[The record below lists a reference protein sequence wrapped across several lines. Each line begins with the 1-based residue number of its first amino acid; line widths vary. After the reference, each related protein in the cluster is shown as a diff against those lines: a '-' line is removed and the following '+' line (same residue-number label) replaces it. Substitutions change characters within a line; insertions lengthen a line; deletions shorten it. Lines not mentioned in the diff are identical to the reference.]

1 MTGNRR
7 QNAGFPVLDDG
18 GNMEISGRTK
28 MICLLGSPVAHSMSP
43 AMHNEAF
50 AELGLD
56 YRYLAFDVKEGELA
70 GVMDSFRRMGVRGFN
85 LTMPLKTE
93 AVALCDRLS
102 PAAEIAGSV
111 NTVVLEDDGTAT
123 GHTTDGIGFT
133 ESARQ
138 EGVDFRGQKVT
149 LLGTGGAGIAI
160 LVQLALDGAREVAV
174 FERASSRF
182 HDRTA
187 RVVAE
192 LNERTHCHVTV
203 YDYEDAVM
211 QQQIAESCLLINATN
226 VGMAPNTDACIIP
239 DSSWLTQRARV
250 ACGEAQTTDAPAA
263 QRETPTADTTAAQEK
278 VQTVAPLVVADVI
291 YNPRKTKLLEMAEAC
306 GLKSF
311 NGINMLLYQGAAAFE
326 LWTGEKMPTEKI
338 KAKFFSE

>member
-1 MTGNRR
+1 
-7 QNAGFPVLDDG
+7 
-18 GNMEISGRTK
+18 MEISGRTK

-43 AMHNEAF
+43 AMHNETF

-160 LVQLALDGAREVAV
+160 LVQLALDGAGEVAV
-174 FERASSRF
+174 FERAASRF

-192 LNERTHCHVTV
+192 LNGRTHCHVTV

-239 DSSWLTQRARV
+239 DPSWLTKRA
-250 ACGEAQTTDAPAA
+250 A
-263 QRETPTADTTAAQEK
+263 
-278 VQTVAPLVVADVI
+278 APLVVADVI

-326 LWTGEKMPTEKI
+326 LWTGKKMPTEKI

>member
-1 MTGNRR
+1 
-7 QNAGFPVLDDG
+7 
-18 GNMEISGRTK
+18 MEISGRTK

-70 GVMDSFRRMGVRGFN
+70 GVMDSFRKMGVRGFN

-111 NTVVLEDDGTAT
+111 NTVVLEEDGTAT

-160 LVQLALDGAREVAV
+160 LVQLALDGAREVTV
-174 FERASSRF
+174 FERAASRF
-182 HDRTA
+182 HARTA
-187 RVVAE
+187 RVVSE
-192 LNERTHCHVTV
+192 LNARTSCHVTV
-203 YDYEDAVM
+203 YDYDDAVM
-211 QQQIAESCLLINATN
+211 QQQISESCLLINATN
-226 VGMAPNTDACIIP
+226 VGMAPHTDACIIP
-239 DSSWLTQRARV
+239 DPAWLTKRAD
-250 ACGEAQTTDAPAA
+250 GTS
-263 QRETPTADTTAAQEK
+263 
-278 VQTVAPLVVADVI
+278 APLIVADVI
-291 YNPRKTKLLEMAEAC
+291 YNPRKTKLLEMAESC

>member
-1 MTGNRR
+1 
-7 QNAGFPVLDDG
+7 
-18 GNMEISGRTK
+18 

-111 NTVVLEDDGTAT
+111 NTVVFEEDGTTT

-174 FERASSRF
+174 FERAGSRF
-182 HDRTA
+182 Q
-187 RVVAE
+187 
-192 LNERTHCHVTV
+192 VTV

-226 VGMAPNTDACIIP
+226 VGMAPHTDACIIP
-239 DSSWLTQRARV
+239 DPAWLTKRAEP
-250 ACGEAQTTDAPAA
+250 ACGDAQISDAPAA
-263 QRETPTADTTAAQEK
+263 QEEALTAAQVEDPAA
-278 VQTVAPLVVADVI
+278 TETCASAPLVVADVI

-306 GLKSF
+306 GLQSF

>member
-1 MTGNRR
+1 MTGNRGR
-7 QNAGFPVLDDG
+7 DAGFPVLDDG
-18 GNMEISGRTK
+18 GNMEISGCTK

-111 NTVVLEDDGTAT
+111 NTVVLENDGTAT

-174 FERASSRF
+174 FERAGSRF
-182 HDRTA
+182 RDRTA

-239 DSSWLTQRARV
+239 DPSWLTKRA
-250 ACGEAQTTDAPAA
+250 A
-263 QRETPTADTTAAQEK
+263 
-278 VQTVAPLVVADVI
+278 APLVVADVI

-326 LWTGEKMPTEKI
+326 LWTGKKMPTEKI
-338 KAKFFSE
+338 KAKFFQKK

>member
-1 MTGNRR
+1 
-7 QNAGFPVLDDG
+7 
-18 GNMEISGRTK
+18 

-70 GVMDSFRRMGVRGFN
+70 GVMDSFRKMGVRGFN

-111 NTVVLEDDGTAT
+111 NTVVLEEDGTTT

-160 LVQLALDGAREVAV
+160 LVQLALDGARELSV
-174 FERASSRF
+174 FERAGSRF
-182 HDRTA
+182 HARTA
-187 RVVAE
+187 RVVSE
-192 LNERTHCHVTV
+192 LNARTSCHVTV
-203 YDYEDAVM
+203 YDYDDAVM

-239 DSSWLTQRARV
+239 DPSWLTKRA
-250 ACGEAQTTDAPAA
+250 D
-263 QRETPTADTTAAQEK
+263 DIS
-278 VQTVAPLVVADVI
+278 APLIVADVI

-306 GLKSF
+306 GLKFF

>member
-1 MTGNRR
+1 
-7 QNAGFPVLDDG
+7 
-18 GNMEISGRTK
+18 MEISGRTK

-50 AELGLD
+50 TELGLD
-56 YRYLAFDVKEGELA
+56 YCYLAFDVKEGELA
-70 GVMDSFRRMGVRGFN
+70 GVMDSFRKMGVRGFN

-102 PAAEIAGSV
+102 PAAEISGSV
-111 NTVVLEDDGTAT
+111 NTVVLEADGTAT

-138 EGVDFRGQKVT
+138 EGVDFREQKVT

-160 LVQLALDGAREVAV
+160 LVQLALDGARAVSV
-174 FERASSRF
+174 FERAGSRF
-182 HDRTA
+182 HERTA
-187 RVVAE
+187 RVVSE
-192 LNERTHCHVTV
+192 LNARTSCHVTV
-203 YDYEDAVM
+203 YDYDDAVM

-226 VGMAPNTDACIIP
+226 VGMAPHTDACIIP
-239 DSSWLTQRARV
+239 DPSWLTKRA
-250 ACGEAQTTDAPAA
+250 A
-263 QRETPTADTTAAQEK
+263 
-278 VQTVAPLVVADVI
+278 APLVVADVI

-326 LWTGEKMPTEKI
+326 LWTGTKMPTEKI

>member
-1 MTGNRR
+1 M
-7 QNAGFPVLDDG
+7 
-18 GNMEISGRTK
+18 
-28 MICLLGSPVAHSMSP
+28 
-43 AMHNEAF
+43 
-50 AELGLD
+50 
-56 YRYLAFDVKEGELA
+56 
-70 GVMDSFRRMGVRGFN
+70 
-85 LTMPLKTE
+85 
-93 AVALCDRLS
+93 
-102 PAAEIAGSV
+102 
-111 NTVVLEDDGTAT
+111 
-123 GHTTDGIGFT
+123 
-133 ESARQ
+133 
-138 EGVDFRGQKVT
+138 T

-174 FERASSRF
+174 FERATSRF

-226 VGMAPNTDACIIP
+226 VGMAPHTDACIIQDP
-239 DSSWLTQRARV
+239 SWLTQRA
-250 ACGEAQTTDAPAA
+250 A
-263 QRETPTADTTAAQEK
+263 
-278 VQTVAPLVVADVI
+278 APLVVADVI

-326 LWTGEKMPTEKI
+326 LWTGERMPTEKI

>member
-7 QNAGFPVLDDG
+7 QDAGFPVLDDG

-174 FERASSRF
+174 FERANSRF
-182 HDRTA
+182 HDRTT
-187 RVVAE
+187 RVVSQ
-192 LNERTHCHVTV
+192 LNERSNCHVTV
-203 YDYEDAVM
+203 YDYDDAVM

-239 DSSWLTQRARV
+239 DPSWLTKRA
-250 ACGEAQTTDAPAA
+250 A
-263 QRETPTADTTAAQEK
+263 
-278 VQTVAPLVVADVI
+278 APLVVADVI

>member
-1 MTGNRR
+1 
-7 QNAGFPVLDDG
+7 
-18 GNMEISGRTK
+18 MEISGRTK

-111 NTVVLEDDGTAT
+111 NTVVFEEDGTTT

-160 LVQLALDGAREVAV
+160 LVQLALDGARKVAV
-174 FERASSRF
+174 FERAGSRF
-182 HDRTA
+182 HERTA
-187 RVVAE
+187 RVVAQ
-192 LNERTHCHVTV
+192 LNERTRCQVTV

-226 VGMAPNTDACIIP
+226 VGMAPHTDACIIP
-239 DSSWLTQRARV
+239 DPAWLTKRAEP
-250 ACGEAQTTDAPAA
+250 ACGDAQISDAPAA
-263 QRETPTADTTAAQEK
+263 QEEALTAAQVEDPAA
-278 VQTVAPLVVADVI
+278 TETCASAPLVVADVI

-306 GLKSF
+306 GLQSF

>member
-7 QNAGFPVLDDG
+7 RDAGFPVLDDG

-174 FERASSRF
+174 FERATSRF

-226 VGMAPNTDACIIP
+226 VGMAPHTDACIIQDP
-239 DSSWLTQRARV
+239 SWLTQRA
-250 ACGEAQTTDAPAA
+250 A
-263 QRETPTADTTAAQEK
+263 
-278 VQTVAPLVVADVI
+278 APLVVADVI

-326 LWTGEKMPTEKI
+326 LWTGERMPTEKI

>member
-1 MTGNRR
+1 
-7 QNAGFPVLDDG
+7 
-18 GNMEISGRTK
+18 MEISGRTK

-174 FERASSRF
+174 FERANSRF
-182 HDRTA
+182 HDRTT
-187 RVVAE
+187 RVVSQ
-192 LNERTHCHVTV
+192 LNERSNCHVTV
-203 YDYEDAVM
+203 YDYDDAVM
-211 QQQIAESCLLINATN
+211 QQQIAESCLLRERTRQPIRLPHRRRRIHWLRWSSPTSS
-226 VGMAPNTDACIIP
+226 IIRGRRN
-239 DSSWLTQRARV
+239 SSRWLR
-250 ACGEAQTTDAPAA
+250 PAA
-263 QRETPTADTTAAQEK
+263 SSPLTASTCCCIRAQPPSSSGP
-278 VQTVAPLVVADVI
+278 ARRCRRRRSRRSSSRN
-291 YNPRKTKLLEMAEAC
+291 NPPPI
-306 GLKSF
+306 G
-311 NGINMLLYQGAAAFE
+311 
-326 LWTGEKMPTEKI
+326 
-338 KAKFFSE
+338 FS

>member
-1 MTGNRR
+1 MAGNRR
-7 QNAGFPVLDDG
+7 RDAGFPVLDDG

-174 FERASSRF
+174 FERATSRF

-226 VGMAPNTDACIIP
+226 VGMAPHTDACIIQDP
-239 DSSWLTQRARV
+239 SWLTQRA
-250 ACGEAQTTDAPAA
+250 A
-263 QRETPTADTTAAQEK
+263 
-278 VQTVAPLVVADVI
+278 APLVVADVI

>member
-1 MTGNRR
+1 
-7 QNAGFPVLDDG
+7 
-18 GNMEISGRTK
+18 MEISGRTK

-70 GVMDSFRRMGVRGFN
+70 GVMDSFRKMGVRGFN

-111 NTVVLEDDGTAT
+111 NTVVFEDDGTTT

-160 LVQLALDGAREVAV
+160 LVQLALDGARELSV
-174 FERASSRF
+174 FERAGSRF
-182 HDRTA
+182 HARTA
-187 RVVAE
+187 RVVSE
-192 LNERTHCHVTV
+192 LNARTSCHVTV
-203 YDYEDAVM
+203 YDYDDTVM

-239 DSSWLTQRARV
+239 DASWLTKRAEV
-250 ACGEAQTTDAPAA
+250 ACSDAQGEAQT
-263 QRETPTADTTAAQEK
+263 ADTAVAQGK
-278 VQTVAPLVVADVI
+278 VQTAAPLIVADVI
-291 YNPRKTKLLEMAEAC
+291 YNPRKTKLLAMAESC

>member
-1 MTGNRR
+1 
-7 QNAGFPVLDDG
+7 
-18 GNMEISGRTK
+18 MEISGRTK
-28 MICLLGSPVAHSMSP
+28 MICLLGNPVAHSMSP

-70 GVMDSFRRMGVRGFN
+70 GVMDSFRKMGVRGFN

-111 NTVVLEDDGTAT
+111 NTVVLEADGTAT

-138 EGVDFRGQKVT
+138 EGVDFCGQKVT
-149 LLGTGGAGIAI
+149 LLGTGGAGIAV

-174 FERASSRF
+174 FERAGSRF

-203 YDYEDAVM
+203 YDYDDAVM

-226 VGMAPNTDACIIP
+226 VGMAPTTDACIIK
-239 DSSWLTQRARV
+239 DASWLTQRAD
-250 ACGEAQTTDAPAA
+250 GIS
-263 QRETPTADTTAAQEK
+263 
-278 VQTVAPLVVADVI
+278 APLIVSDVI
-291 YNPRKTKLLEMAEAC
+291 YNPRKTKLLEMADAC
-306 GLKSF
+306 HLKSF
-311 NGINMLLYQGAAAFE
+311 NGINMLLYQGAASFE
-326 LWTGEKMPTEKI
+326 LWTGEKMPTENI
-338 KAKFFSE
+338 KAKFFSD

>member
-1 MTGNRR
+1 MAGNRR
-7 QNAGFPVLDDG
+7 RDAGFPVLDDG

-70 GVMDSFRRMGVRGFN
+70 GVMDSFRSMGVRGFN

-174 FERASSRF
+174 FERATSRF

-226 VGMAPNTDACIIP
+226 VGMAPHTDACIIQDP
-239 DSSWLTQRARV
+239 SWLTQRA
-250 ACGEAQTTDAPAA
+250 A
-263 QRETPTADTTAAQEK
+263 
-278 VQTVAPLVVADVI
+278 APLVVADVI

-326 LWTGEKMPTEKI
+326 LWTGERMPTEKI

>member
-1 MTGNRR
+1 
-7 QNAGFPVLDDG
+7 
-18 GNMEISGRTK
+18 

-174 FERASSRF
+174 FERANSRF
-182 HDRTA
+182 HDRTT
-187 RVVAE
+187 RVVSQ
-192 LNERTHCHVTV
+192 LNERSNCHVTV
-203 YDYEDAVM
+203 YDYDDAVM

-239 DSSWLTQRARV
+239 DPSWLTKRA
-250 ACGEAQTTDAPAA
+250 A
-263 QRETPTADTTAAQEK
+263 
-278 VQTVAPLVVADVI
+278 APLVVADVI

-326 LWTGEKMPTEKI
+326 LWTDEKMPTEKI

>member
-1 MTGNRR
+1 
-7 QNAGFPVLDDG
+7 
-18 GNMEISGRTK
+18 

-70 GVMDSFRRMGVRGFN
+70 GVMDSFRKMGVRGFN

-93 AVALCDRLS
+93 AVPLCDRLS

-111 NTVVLEDDGTAT
+111 NTVVFEKDGTTT

-160 LVQLALDGAREVAV
+160 LVQLALDGAREVSV
-174 FERASSRF
+174 FERAGSRF
-182 HDRTA
+182 HARTA
-187 RVVAE
+187 RVVSE
-192 LNERTHCHVTV
+192 LNARTSCHVTV
-203 YDYEDAVM
+203 YDYDDAMM

-239 DSSWLTQRARV
+239 DASWLTKRAD
-250 ACGEAQTTDAPAA
+250 GIS
-263 QRETPTADTTAAQEK
+263 
-278 VQTVAPLVVADVI
+278 APLIVSDVI
-291 YNPRKTKLLEMAEAC
+291 YNPRKTKLLEMAESC

>member
-1 MTGNRR
+1 
-7 QNAGFPVLDDG
+7 
-18 GNMEISGRTK
+18 MEISGRTK

-70 GVMDSFRRMGVRGFN
+70 GVMDSFRKMGVRGFN

-160 LVQLALDGAREVAV
+160 LVQLALDGAREVSV
-174 FERASSRF
+174 FERAGSRF
-182 HDRTA
+182 HERTS
-187 RVVAE
+187 RVVAQ
-192 LNERTHCHVTV
+192 LNERTRCQVTV

-211 QQQIAESCLLINATN
+211 QQQISESCLLINATN
-226 VGMAPNTDACIIP
+226 VGMAPNTDTCIIP
-239 DSSWLTQRARV
+239 DPSWLTKRAEV
-250 ACGEAQTTDAPAA
+250 ACNDAQGEAQT
-263 QRETPTADTTAAQEK
+263 ADTAVAQGKAQTAAS
-278 VQTVAPLVVADVI
+278 LIVADVI
-291 YNPRKTKLLEMAEAC
+291 YNPRKTKLLEMAESC

>member
-1 MTGNRR
+1 
-7 QNAGFPVLDDG
+7 
-18 GNMEISGRTK
+18 

-56 YRYLAFDVKEGELA
+56 YRYLAFDVKEGQLA
-70 GVMDSFRRMGVRGFN
+70 GVMDSFRKMGVRGFN

-111 NTVVLEDDGTAT
+111 NTVVFEDDGTAT

-160 LVQLALDGAREVAV
+160 LVLLALDGAREVSV
-174 FERASSRF
+174 FERAGSRF
-182 HDRTA
+182 HERTA
-187 RVVAE
+187 RVVSE
-192 LNERTHCHVTV
+192 LNARTSCHVTV
-203 YDYEDAVM
+203 YDYDDAVM
-211 QQQIAESCLLINATN
+211 QQQISESCLLINATN
-226 VGMAPNTDACIIP
+226 VGMAPHTDACIIP
-239 DSSWLTQRARV
+239 DPAWLTKRAD
-250 ACGEAQTTDAPAA
+250 GTS
-263 QRETPTADTTAAQEK
+263 
-278 VQTVAPLVVADVI
+278 APLIVADVI
-291 YNPRKTKLLEMAEAC
+291 YNPRKTKLLAMAESC

>member
-1 MTGNRR
+1 
-7 QNAGFPVLDDG
+7 
-18 GNMEISGRTK
+18 

-70 GVMDSFRRMGVRGFN
+70 GVMDSFRKMGVRGFN

-102 PAAEIAGSV
+102 PAAEISGSV
-111 NTVVLEDDGTAT
+111 NTVVLEADGTAT

-138 EGVDFRGQKVT
+138 EGVDFREQKVT

-160 LVQLALDGAREVAV
+160 LVQLALDGAREIAV
-174 FERASSRF
+174 FERAGSRF
-182 HDRTA
+182 HARTT
-187 RVVAE
+187 RVVSE
-192 LNERTHCHVTV
+192 LNARTSCHVTV
-203 YDYEDAVM
+203 YDYDDAVM

-239 DSSWLTQRARV
+239 DASWLTKRAD
-250 ACGEAQTTDAPAA
+250 GIS
-263 QRETPTADTTAAQEK
+263 
-278 VQTVAPLVVADVI
+278 APLIVSDVI
-291 YNPRKTKLLEMAEAC
+291 YNPRKTKLLAMAEAC

>member
-1 MTGNRR
+1 
-7 QNAGFPVLDDG
+7 
-18 GNMEISGRTK
+18 MEISGRTK

-174 FERASSRF
+174 FERAGSRF
-182 HDRTA
+182 SDRTA

-226 VGMAPNTDACIIP
+226 VGMAPHTDACIIP
-239 DSSWLTQRARV
+239 DPSWLTKRAMV
-250 ACGEAQTTDAPAA
+250 ACGEAQTLDAPAA
-263 QRETPTADTTAAQEK
+263 QGEDPAADTTVAQEK
-278 VQTVAPLVVADVI
+278 TQTVAPLVVADVI

-326 LWTGEKMPTEKI
+326 LWTGKKMPTEKI
-338 KAKFFSE
+338 KAKFFQKK

>member
-1 MTGNRR
+1 
-7 QNAGFPVLDDG
+7 
-18 GNMEISGRTK
+18 

-138 EGVDFRGQKVT
+138 EGIDFRGQKVT

-239 DSSWLTQRARV
+239 DPSWLTKRA
-250 ACGEAQTTDAPAA
+250 A
-263 QRETPTADTTAAQEK
+263 
-278 VQTVAPLVVADVI
+278 APLVVADVI

-311 NGINMLLYQGAAAFE
+311 NGINMLLYQGTAAFE
-326 LWTGEKMPTEKI
+326 LWTGKKMPTEKI
-338 KAKFFSE
+338 KAKFFQKK

>member
-1 MTGNRR
+1 
-7 QNAGFPVLDDG
+7 
-18 GNMEISGRTK
+18 MEISGRTK

-70 GVMDSFRRMGVRGFN
+70 GVMDSFRKMGVRGFN

-138 EGVDFRGQKVT
+138 EGIDFRGQKVT

-160 LVQLALDGAREVAV
+160 LVQLALDGAREVSV
-174 FERASSRF
+174 FERAGSRF
-182 HDRTA
+182 HERTA
-187 RVVAE
+187 RVVAQ
-192 LNERTHCHVTV
+192 LNERTRCQVTV

-211 QQQIAESCLLINATN
+211 QQQIAKSCLLINATN

-239 DSSWLTQRARV
+239 DASWLTKRAD
-250 ACGEAQTTDAPAA
+250 GIS
-263 QRETPTADTTAAQEK
+263 
-278 VQTVAPLVVADVI
+278 APLIVADVI
-291 YNPRKTKLLEMAEAC
+291 YNPRKTKLLAMAEAC

>member
-1 MTGNRR
+1 
-7 QNAGFPVLDDG
+7 
-18 GNMEISGRTK
+18 MEISGRTK

-192 LNERTHCHVTV
+192 LNGRTHCHVTV

-226 VGMAPNTDACIIP
+226 VGMAPHTDACIIP
-239 DSSWLTQRARV
+239 DPSWLTKRA
-250 ACGEAQTTDAPAA
+250 A
-263 QRETPTADTTAAQEK
+263 
-278 VQTVAPLVVADVI
+278 APLVVADVI

-326 LWTGEKMPTEKI
+326 LWTGKKMPTEKI
-338 KAKFFSE
+338 KAKFFQKK

>member
-7 QNAGFPVLDDG
+7 RDAGFPVLDDG

-70 GVMDSFRRMGVRGFN
+70 GVMDSFRKMGVRGFN

-174 FERASSRF
+174 FERAGSRF

-226 VGMAPNTDACIIP
+226 VGMAPHTDACIIP
-239 DSSWLTQRARV
+239 DPSWLTQRA
-250 ACGEAQTTDAPAA
+250 A
-263 QRETPTADTTAAQEK
+263 
-278 VQTVAPLVVADVI
+278 APLVVADVI

>member
-1 MTGNRR
+1 
-7 QNAGFPVLDDG
+7 
-18 GNMEISGRTK
+18 

-50 AELGLD
+50 TELGLD

-70 GVMDSFRRMGVRGFN
+70 GVMDSFRKMGVRGFN

-111 NTVVLEDDGTAT
+111 NTVVLEADGTAT

-138 EGVDFRGQKVT
+138 EGVDFREQKVT

-160 LVQLALDGAREVAV
+160 LVQLALDGAREVSV
-174 FERASSRF
+174 FERAGSRF
-182 HDRTA
+182 HERTA
-187 RVVAE
+187 RVVSE
-192 LNERTHCHVTV
+192 LNARTSCHVTV
-203 YDYEDAVM
+203 YDYDDAVM

-239 DSSWLTQRARV
+239 DPSWLTKRAD
-250 ACGEAQTTDAPAA
+250 GIS
-263 QRETPTADTTAAQEK
+263 
-278 VQTVAPLVVADVI
+278 APLIVADVI
-291 YNPRKTKLLEMAEAC
+291 YNPRKTKLLEMAESC

>member
-1 MTGNRR
+1 MAGNRR
-7 QNAGFPVLDDG
+7 RDAGFPVLDDG

-138 EGVDFRGQKVT
+138 EGVDFRGQ
-149 LLGTGGAGIAI
+149 
-160 LVQLALDGAREVAV
+160 
-174 FERASSRF
+174 
-182 HDRTA
+182 
-187 RVVAE
+187 
-192 LNERTHCHVTV
+192 
-203 YDYEDAVM
+203 
-211 QQQIAESCLLINATN
+211 
-226 VGMAPNTDACIIP
+226 
-239 DSSWLTQRARV
+239 
-250 ACGEAQTTDAPAA
+250 
-263 QRETPTADTTAAQEK
+263 
-278 VQTVAPLVVADVI
+278 
-291 YNPRKTKLLEMAEAC
+291 
-306 GLKSF
+306 
-311 NGINMLLYQGAAAFE
+311 
-326 LWTGEKMPTEKI
+326 
-338 KAKFFSE
+338 

>member
-1 MTGNRR
+1 
-7 QNAGFPVLDDG
+7 
-18 GNMEISGRTK
+18 MEISGRTK

-70 GVMDSFRRMGVRGFN
+70 GVMDSFRKMGVRGFN

-111 NTVVLEDDGTAT
+111 NTVVFEEDGTTT

-160 LVQLALDGAREVAV
+160 LVQLALDGARELSV
-174 FERASSRF
+174 FERAGSRF
-182 HDRTA
+182 HERTA
-187 RVVAE
+187 RVVSE
-192 LNERTHCHVTV
+192 LNARTSCHVTV
-203 YDYEDAVM
+203 YDYDDAVM

-239 DSSWLTQRARV
+239 DASWLTKRAD
-250 ACGEAQTTDAPAA
+250 GIS
-263 QRETPTADTTAAQEK
+263 
-278 VQTVAPLVVADVI
+278 APLIVADVI
-291 YNPRKTKLLEMAEAC
+291 YNPRKTKLLEMAEPC

-326 LWTGEKMPTEKI
+326 LWTGAKMPTEKI
-338 KAKFFSE
+338 KAKFFS

>member
-1 MTGNRR
+1 
-7 QNAGFPVLDDG
+7 
-18 GNMEISGRTK
+18 MEISGRTK

-70 GVMDSFRRMGVRGFN
+70 GVMDSFRKMGVRGFN

-111 NTVVLEDDGTAT
+111 NTVVFEDDGTAT

-160 LVQLALDGAREVAV
+160 LVQLALDGARELSV
-174 FERASSRF
+174 FERAGSRF
-182 HDRTA
+182 HARTA
-187 RVVAE
+187 RVVSE
-192 LNERTHCHVTV
+192 LNARTSCHVTV
-203 YDYEDAVM
+203 YDYDDAMM

-239 DSSWLTQRARV
+239 DASWLTKRAD
-250 ACGEAQTTDAPAA
+250 GTS
-263 QRETPTADTTAAQEK
+263 
-278 VQTVAPLVVADVI
+278 APLIVADVI
-291 YNPRKTKLLEMAEAC
+291 YNPRKTKLLEMAESC

-338 KAKFFSE
+338 KAKFFAS

>member
-1 MTGNRR
+1 
-7 QNAGFPVLDDG
+7 
-18 GNMEISGRTK
+18 MEISGRTK

-70 GVMDSFRRMGVRGFN
+70 GVMDSFRKMGVRGFN

-111 NTVVLEDDGTAT
+111 NTVVLEEDGTAT

-160 LVQLALDGAREVAV
+160 LVQLALDGARELSV
-174 FERASSRF
+174 FERAGSRF
-182 HDRTA
+182 HARTV
-187 RVVAE
+187 RVVSE
-192 LNERTHCHVTV
+192 LNARTSCHVTV
-203 YDYEDAVM
+203 YDYDDAVM

-226 VGMAPNTDACIIP
+226 VGMAPHTDACIIP
-239 DSSWLTQRARV
+239 DAAWLTKRAD
-250 ACGEAQTTDAPAA
+250 GIS
-263 QRETPTADTTAAQEK
+263 
-278 VQTVAPLVVADVI
+278 APLIVADVI
-291 YNPRKTKLLEMAEAC
+291 YNPRKTKLLAMAESC

-326 LWTGEKMPTEKI
+326 LWTGEKMPTAHI